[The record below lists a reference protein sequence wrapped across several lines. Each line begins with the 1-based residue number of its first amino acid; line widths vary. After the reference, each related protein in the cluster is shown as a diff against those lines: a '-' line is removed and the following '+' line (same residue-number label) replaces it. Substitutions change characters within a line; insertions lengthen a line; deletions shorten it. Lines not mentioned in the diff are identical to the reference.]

1 MKKTLLA
8 TTVASL
14 LTHASISV
22 AQEAAETETL
32 VVTANRFEQSTQS
45 VLAPVNVVTRQEII
59 QTQAKSLPEV
69 LRKLPGVEIAQ
80 NGGRGQLASVYVRG
94 TGSDQVLVLIDG
106 VRMAKSSTGSVDFNQ
121 VPVSQIERIEYVRGA
136 RAAMYGSEAIGGVIN
151 IITYSN
157 TKNQAIS
164 NLSVGVGSRSQEAN
178 FDSVISTSESGK
190 LAVTAGYEKDEGYN
204 VKPVPGVND
213 GEKHG
218 FSSINGSL
226 GYRHNFNDVIEA
238 SVFARVY
245 DNTYQYDNNSSSS
258 RKTSESHVSSQV
270 IGGSIGYTKDQ
281 LASTFS
287 YSNEFGRSNTSNPYD
302 LSASDQYRNVYKQDN
317 VSWISS
323 YEINESTQVS
333 GGLDWRKDF
342 YKDDKADSTQDRSN
356 TGVFGVLSTKQEI
369 VTVELSI
376 RSDDNQDYGR
386 NTTYNAGLGFDITES
401 IQVFGSYGTAFKAP
415 TLSQQNGSA
424 WVGENKSLKPESSKN
439 IDIGVKG
446 TVKDIDWAV
455 TGYDI
460 KIDDLIDYDGNKRQ
474 YVNVEGQTRI
484 KGVELEAAFETGS
497 IFHAFSIDLK
507 DPKNDEGEMLARR
520 SKGAFKWN
528 VSTSFDD
535 VDLSLSYQY
544 YTKRRNSDY
553 DATPIYLKP
562 YDLLDAAATY
572 WVEPNVAIR
581 GRVDNLLNEK
591 YETANGYPAPER
603 TIYLSIAYQF

>member
-22 AQEAAETETL
+22 AQEAADTETL

-45 VLAPVNVVTRQEII
+45 VLAPVNVITRQEII
-59 QTQAKSLPEV
+59 QSQAKSLPEV
-69 LRKLPGVEIAQ
+69 LRKLPGAEIAQ

-157 TKNQAIS
+157 TKNQAVS

-178 FDSVISTSESGK
+178 FDSVIPTSESGK

-226 GYRHNFNDVIEA
+226 GYSHNFDDVVEA
-238 SVFARVY
+238 SVFARTY
-245 DNTYQYDNNSSSS
+245 DNTYQYDNSYGS
-258 RKTSESHVSSQV
+258 RETQESHVTSQV

-302 LSASDQYRNVYKQDN
+302 LSAGDKSRNVYKQDN

-323 YEINESTQVS
+323 YEVNESTQVS

-386 NTTYNAGLGFDITES
+386 NTTYNAGLGFDISES
-401 IQVFGSYGTAFKAP
+401 IQIFGSYGTAFKAP
-415 TLSQQNGSA
+415 TLSQQNGSS
-424 WVGENKSLKPESSKN
+424 WVGANKSLKPESSQN

-446 TVKDIDWAV
+446 TVQGIDWAI

-460 KIDDLIDYDGNKRQ
+460 KIDDLIDYDSDKKQ
-474 YVNVEGQTRI
+474 FLNVKGQTRI

-497 IFHAFSIDLK
+497 IFHALSIDLK

-544 YTKRRNSDY
+544 YTKRRNGDY
-553 DATPIYLKP
+553 DPTPIYLKP

-591 YETANGYPAPER
+591 YETANGYPASER

>member
-22 AQEAAETETL
+22 AQEAADTETL

-45 VLAPVNVVTRQEII
+45 VLAPVNVITRQEII
-59 QTQAKSLPEV
+59 QSQAKSLPEV

-157 TKNQAIS
+157 TKNQAVS

-178 FDSVISTSESGK
+178 FDSVIPTSESGK

-226 GYRHNFNDVIEA
+226 GYSHNFDDVIEA
-238 SVFARVY
+238 SVFARTY
-245 DNTYQYDNNSSSS
+245 DNTYQYDNSYGS
-258 RKTSESHVSSQV
+258 RETQESHVTSQV

-302 LSASDQYRNVYKQDN
+302 LSAGDKSRNVYKQDN

-323 YEINESTQVS
+323 YEVNESTQVS

-386 NTTYNAGLGFDITES
+386 NTTYNAGLGFDISES
-401 IQVFGSYGTAFKAP
+401 IQIFGSYGTAFKAP
-415 TLSQQNGSA
+415 TLSQQNGSS
-424 WVGENKSLKPESSKN
+424 WVGANKSLKPESSQN

-446 TVKDIDWAV
+446 TVQGIDWAI

-460 KIDDLIDYDGNKRQ
+460 KIDDLIDYDSDKKQ
-474 YVNVEGQTRI
+474 FLNVKGQTRI

-497 IFHAFSIDLK
+497 IFHALSIDLK

-544 YTKRRNSDY
+544 YTKRRNGDY
-553 DATPIYLKP
+553 DPTPIYLKP

-581 GRVDNLLNEK
+581 GRVDNLLNEN
-591 YETANGYPAPER
+591 YETANGYPASER